1 MNYVWQELCRQ
12 RNALARLML
21 GSLPREDSAA
31 RAAAP
36 SSEDFPEQSA
46 APEGFVR

>member
-31 RAAAP
+31 RAAALV
-36 SSEDFPEQSA
+36 DVVA
-46 APEGFVR
+46 AWSK